1 MKKYI
6 FFLMVIAGFLNSC
19 VSTQIVSSWREPDK
33 TVTIDALHKVL
44 VVALF
49 NNEQNRHRAED
60 QMVQYLGGSGL
71 VSYNYLDDNMSRKN
85 EMAIRDKIRDD
96 GFDGAVTMRLID
108 VDRERTYIPG
118 NMSSYPSYYGRFSG
132 YYSNSWNYYSTPG
145 YYATTKTYTIEINVY
160 SIKQDKIIWTGVTE
174 TTNPDGVQK
183 LTEAVVKVVYKQ
195 MVKEG
200 FIISN

>member
-1 MKKYI
+1 
-6 FFLMVIAGFLNSC
+6 MVIAGFLNSC